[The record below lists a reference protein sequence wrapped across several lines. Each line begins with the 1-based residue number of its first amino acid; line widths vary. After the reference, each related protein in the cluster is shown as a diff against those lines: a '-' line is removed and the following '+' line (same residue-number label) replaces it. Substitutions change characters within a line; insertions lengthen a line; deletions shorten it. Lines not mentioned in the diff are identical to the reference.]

1 MIQVNKYYPY
11 NGFFN
16 VTNKL
21 ENFIKDN
28 WVVNLLDLTE
38 IMISQIPTFDFSCAL
53 GYHRILWKPTKL
65 TRPFTLSQL
74 SLLLINCIFKSAY
87 TASFSLI

>member
-38 IMISQIPTFDFSCAL
+38 IMISQIPTFDF
-53 GYHRILWKPTKL
+53 P
-65 TRPFTLSQL
+65 
-74 SLLLINCIFKSAY
+74 
-87 TASFSLI
+87 